1 MTLRC
6 YIRSL
11 FVKQMSLRYIMC
23 THVCVYIPLVV
34 SSTQERYWVKN
45 WCIWVHSDTGEEQ
58 SRSMFGKFS
67 FCGNLTY
74 IYIIIQI
81 YTHTYT
87 YTYICIHYITLHC
100 IALHYIK
107 FHPSIHPSIH
117 PYIHT
122 LHTYIHTYHTYIHT
136 FHTYIHFIHTYIGYL
151 YGKSPF
157 SIGKSSSIIYK

>member
-58 SRSMFGKFS
+58 SGSMFGKFS

-74 IYIIIQI
+74 IYIYIII
-81 YTHTYT
+81 YIYIHIHTHTHT
-87 YTYICIHYITLHC
+87 HTHAYITLHYITLHC
-100 IALHYIK
+100 IALHYI
-107 FHPSIHPSIH
+107 
-117 PYIHT
+117 T
-122 LHTYIHTYHTYIHT
+122 LH
-136 FHTYIHFIHTYIGYL
+136 
-151 YGKSPF
+151 
-157 SIGKSSSIIYK
+157 